1 MPQNVLKN
9 LVLDIFLFLFVL
21 NACILRAILLQNVFE
36 ALASLVREHLSR
48 TAAVVLWI
56 LSMDSWWSAEQR
68 SSSLTGETETLQC
81 HCFWMNL
88 AVVGESASC
97 QNIWVRPHT
106 VFKIVIVSLF
116 LGSICLDSSFI
127 CMAVSL
133 LLIDFSFIL
142 VMAIADLDLFV
153 KLLHNIYTGKIQTC
167 YFQTSVKIR
176 EQILKDIKAEYLHS
190 SDLVSLFLY
199 STPFSRA

>member
-1 MPQNVLKN
+1 MRMKSLILVCHKCPES
-9 LVLDIFLFLFVL
+9 LVLDVFFSVCVL
-21 NACILRAILLQNVFE
+21 NACIWRVILLQNVFE
-36 ALASLVREHLSR
+36 AFASIVREQLSR

-81 HCFWMNL
+81 HYFWMNL

-116 LGSICLDSSFI
+116 LGNTCLDSSFI
-127 CMAVSL
+127 CMPVSL

-142 VMAIADLDLFV
+142 VMAIADLDLC
-153 KLLHNIYTGKIQTC
+153 L
-167 YFQTSVKIR
+167 
-176 EQILKDIKAEYLHS
+176 
-190 SDLVSLFLY
+190 
-199 STPFSRA
+199 

>member
-1 MPQNVLKN
+1 MNVLK
-9 LVLDIFLFLFVL
+9 ILFWIYSCFCLFL
-21 NACILRAILLQNVFE
+21 NACILRVILLQNIFE
-36 ALASLVREHLSR
+36 ELASLVREHLSR

-127 CMAVSL
+127 CMPVSL

-142 VMAIADLDLFV
+142 VMAIADLDLC
-153 KLLHNIYTGKIQTC
+153 L
-167 YFQTSVKIR
+167 
-176 EQILKDIKAEYLHS
+176 
-190 SDLVSLFLY
+190 
-199 STPFSRA
+199 

>member
-1 MPQNVLKN
+1 M
-9 LVLDIFLFLFVL
+9 
-21 NACILRAILLQNVFE
+21 ILLQKGFE

-116 LGSICLDSSFI
+116 LGSMS
-127 CMAVSL
+127 
-133 LLIDFSFIL
+133 
-142 VMAIADLDLFV
+142 
-153 KLLHNIYTGKIQTC
+153 
-167 YFQTSVKIR
+167 
-176 EQILKDIKAEYLHS
+176 
-190 SDLVSLFLY
+190 
-199 STPFSRA
+199 

>member
-1 MPQNVLKN
+1 
-9 LVLDIFLFLFVL
+9 
-21 NACILRAILLQNVFE
+21 
-36 ALASLVREHLSR
+36 
-48 TAAVVLWI
+48 
-56 LSMDSWWSAEQR
+56 MDSWWSAEQR

-127 CMAVSL
+127 CMPVSL
-133 LLIDFSFIL
+133 LLIDFFIYFSNGNCRFRS
-142 VMAIADLDLFV
+142 MFV

-167 YFQTSVKIR
+167 YFQTSVRIR
-176 EQILKDIKAEYLHS
+176 EQILKDFKAEYLCS

-199 STPFSRA
+199 SAPFSRA

>member
-1 MPQNVLKN
+1 MKSLIVLCRKSPES
-9 LVLDIFLFLFVL
+9 LVLDMLLFLFGFKCTYIKGDPL
-21 NACILRAILLQNVFE
+21 TERFWSI
-36 ALASLVREHLSR
+36 ASIVREHLSR

-116 LGSICLDSSFI
+116 LGNICLDSSFI
-127 CMAVSL
+127 CMPVSL

-142 VMAIADLDLFV
+142 VMAIADLDLC
-153 KLLHNIYTGKIQTC
+153 L
-167 YFQTSVKIR
+167 
-176 EQILKDIKAEYLHS
+176 
-190 SDLVSLFLY
+190 
-199 STPFSRA
+199 